1 MKQTKVALIA
11 LLLALVFSLGT
22 LAAVPYATYTYDI
35 DGNMALSP
43 DAYVP
48 DRLID
53 SDDLLLKTPLSGA
66 KDLFID
72 EYMNLYIADTK
83 NNRIL
88 VCDDDYNVLFSISQF
103 YNANGILDSLSGPQG
118 VFVNAVEIFVAD
130 TENNRI
136 VVFNRETGDF
146 KRIIEQPESD
156 VMPEGSVYKPIAL
169 AVDTAGRIYVVSSTT
184 TYGVISMNSDGTFL
198 GFLGAQKV
206 TPSAF
211 DIFWRKFQTK
221 AQRQQSTQYVP
232 TEFNNITMD
241 DDGFIYVT
249 TSTIDASSQQNA
261 IETKSTSAD
270 YAPVKMLNPK
280 GDDVMNRNGFF
291 PPSGEVKVETELT
304 AVEGASSG
312 SADSPSG
319 PSKIIDVAL
328 GPSGMWSI
336 IDEKRSKVFTYDDD
350 GNLLYIFGDKGSQ
363 LGNIQNIQS
372 VVYKGT
378 DMLILDKSNDT
389 ITIYKR
395 TEYGDTLV
403 AALQNT
409 QDRLYDKAA
418 IYWEQ
423 ILQKNSNFDMA
434 YIGIGDSLYRQGDYE
449 GAMEMYQMAHAVEDY
464 SNSFKQ
470 IRKNWMEKYILIVPI
485 VVVAFFILLSKFFK
499 YANKVNVAGQKIK
512 DKRSFKETFLYTF
525 HIIFHPFD
533 GFWDM
538 KHEKRGSMAAAITV
552 VIITILSF
560 IYKSAGTAYIFNS
573 DSVGVSYMGE
583 ILGVLLPYLLWGV
596 ANWCLTT
603 LFDGEG
609 RMRDI
614 FMATGYALMPIPMM
628 IIPTTICSN
637 FLLLEEGAILT
648 MVNVIGY
655 IWAGFLIFFAMS
667 VVHDYPIAK
676 NVITCIG
683 TIVGMAFIMFIGV
696 LFSGLLGKIVSFVYN
711 VYVELSYRM

>member
-1 MKQTKVALIA
+1 MKFTKISFVALCLA
-11 LLLALVFSLGT
+11 LLFTLSA

-35 DGNMALSP
+35 DGNLALSP

-48 DRLID
+48 DTLID
-53 SDDLLLKTPLSGA
+53 SDDLLLGTALSSA
-66 KDLFID
+66 KDLFVD
-72 EYMNLYIADTK
+72 SHENVYIVDTK

-88 VCDDDYNVLFSISQF
+88 VCDSDFKVQFSIGQF
-103 YNANGILDSLSGPQG
+103 FNQNGIMDSLAEPQG
-118 VFVNAVEIFVAD
+118 VFVNELEIFAAD

-136 VVFNRETGDF
+136 VVFDRYTGEF
-146 KRIIEQPESD
+146 KRIIEQPRSD
-156 VMPEGSVYKPIAL
+156 VFPEGSVYKPVAV

-211 DIFWRKFQTK
+211 DIFWRNFQTK
-221 AQRQQSTQYVP
+221 AQREQSLQYVP
-232 TEFNNITMD
+232 TEYNNITID
-241 DDGFIYVT
+241 ADGFIYVT
-249 TSTIDASSQQNA
+249 TSTIDAGSQQNA
-261 IETKSTSAD
+261 IDTKSKSAD
-270 YAPVKMLNPK
+270 YAPVKKLNPK
-280 GDDVMNRNGFF
+280 GDDVMSRNGFY
-291 PPSGEVKVETELT
+291 PPSGEVKVQTEGL
-304 AVEGASSG
+304 G
-312 SADSPSG
+312 ADSDITG

-328 GPSGMWSI
+328 GPCGMWSI
-336 IDEKRSKVFTYDDD
+336 IDEKRSKVFTYDED

-363 LGNIQNIQS
+363 LGNIANIQS

-395 TEYGDTLV
+395 TEYGDTLA
-403 AALQNT
+403 AALKNT
-409 QDRLYDKAA
+409 QDRLYDQAVVH
-418 IYWEQ
+418 WQE

-434 YIGIGDSLYRQGDYE
+434 YIGIGDSLYRQGDYDE
-449 GAMEMYQMAHAVEDY
+449 AMEMYQMAYAVEDY

-470 IRKNWMEKYILIVPI
+470 IRKNWMEKWIILVPI
-485 VVVAFFILLSKFFK
+485 VVIAFFVLVTKFFK
-499 YANKVNVAGQKIK
+499 YANKVNVAGQKMK
-512 DKRSFKETFLYTF
+512 EKRSFKETFLYAF

-538 KHEKRGSMAAAITV
+538 KHEKRGSMAAALTV
-552 VIITILSF
+552 VAITILSF
-560 IYKSAGTAYIFNS
+560 IYKSAGTAYIFNP
-573 DSVGVSYMGE
+573 DSQGVSYVGE
-583 ILGVLLPYLLWGV
+583 ILGVLLPYILWGI

-614 FMATGYALMPIPMM
+614 FMATGYAMLPIPMM

-637 FLLLEEGAILT
+637 FLLLEEGSILT
-648 MVNVIGY
+648 MINIIGY
-655 IWAGFLIFFAMS
+655 IWAGFLIFFAMQ
-667 VVHDYPIAK
+667 VIHDFTLGKNTIMCIA
-676 NVITCIG
+676 
-683 TIVGMAFIMFIGV
+683 TIVGMAFIMFLGV

-711 VYVELSYRM
+711 IYVELSYRM

>member
-1 MKQTKVALIA
+1 MKITKVTLIA
-11 LLLALVFSLGT
+11 LLLALVFSLSAF
-22 LAAVPYATYTYDI
+22 AAVPYATYTYDI

-48 DRLID
+48 DRIID
-53 SDDLLLKTPLSGA
+53 SSDLLLEKPLSSA
-66 KDLFID
+66 KDLFVD
-72 EYMNLYIADTK
+72 EFGNLYIVDTK

-88 VCDDDYNVLFSISQF
+88 VCDGDYKVQFSISQF
-103 YNANGILDSLSGPQG
+103 YNDNGILDSLAEPQG
-118 VFVNAVEIFVAD
+118 VFVNAVEIFAAD

-136 VVFNRETGDF
+136 VVFDRVTGAF
-146 KRIIEQPESD
+146 KRIIEQPTSD
-156 VMPEGSVYKPIAL
+156 VMPEGSVYKPVAL

-184 TYGVISMNSDGTFL
+184 TYGVISMQADGTFL

-211 DIFWRKFQTK
+211 DIFWRNFQTK

-232 TEFNNITMD
+232 TEFNNITIN

-249 TSTIDASSQQNA
+249 TSTIDASAQQNA

-291 PPSGEVKVETELT
+291 PPSGEVKVETELGGNE
-304 AVEGASSG
+304 AVKIT
-312 SADSPSG
+312 G

-328 GPSGMWSI
+328 GDSGMWSI
-336 IDEKRSKVFTYDDD
+336 IDEKRSKVFTYDND
-350 GNLLYIFGDKGSQ
+350 GNLLFVFGDKGSQ

-372 VVYKGT
+372 LVYKDG
-378 DMLILDKSNDT
+378 DILILDKSNDT

-434 YIGIGDSLYRQGDYE
+434 YIGIGDSLYRQGDYD

-470 IRKNWMEKYILIVPI
+470 IRKNWMEKWILIVPI
-485 VVVAFFILLSKFFK
+485 VVVLFFILVSKFFK

-512 DKRSFKETFLYTF
+512 EKRSFKETFLYTF

-538 KHEKRGSMAAAITV
+538 KHEKRGSMAAALTV
-552 VIITILSF
+552 VVITILSF
-560 IYKSAGTAYIFNS
+560 IYKSAGTAYIFNP

-609 RMRDI
+609 RMKDI

-628 IIPTTICSN
+628 IIPTTICTN
-637 FLLLEEGAILT
+637 FLLLEEGGILT
-648 MVNVIGY
+648 MINVIGY

-667 VVHDYPIAK
+667 VIHDYPIAK

-711 VYVELSYRM
+711 IYIELSYRM

>member
-1 MKQTKVALIA
+1 MKNTKAAIIA
-11 LLLALVFSLGT
+11 LLLALVFSLSAF
-22 LAAVPYATYTYDI
+22 AAVPYATYTYDI
-35 DGNMALSP
+35 DGNIALSP

-48 DRLID
+48 DYLID
-53 SDDLLLKTPLSGA
+53 SADLLLETPLNSA
-66 KDLFID
+66 KDLFVD
-72 EYMNLYIADTK
+72 EYNNLYIVDTK
-83 NNRIL
+83 NNRVL
-88 VCDDDYNVLFSISQF
+88 VCDDNYKVMFSIGQF
-103 YNANGILDSLSGPQG
+103 YNDNGIMDSLAEPQG

-136 VVFNRETGDF
+136 VVFDRETGDF
-146 KRIIEQPESD
+146 KRIIEQPTSD
-156 VMPEGSVYKPIAL
+156 VMPEGSVYKPVAL

-184 TYGVISMNSDGTFL
+184 TYGVISMNVDGTFL

-211 DIFWRKFQTK
+211 DIFWRQFQTK
-221 AQRQQSTQYVP
+221 AQRAQSTQYVP
-232 TEFNNITMD
+232 TEFNNISID
-241 DDGFIYVT
+241 DGGFIYVT
-249 TSTIDASSQQNA
+249 TSTIDPGSQQNA
-261 IETKSTSAD
+261 IETKSTSPD

-280 GDDVMNRNGFF
+280 GHDVMNRNGFF
-291 PPSGEVKVETELT
+291 PPSGEVKVAQELEAEMVSIT
-304 AVEGASSG
+304 
-312 SADSPSG
+312 G

-328 GPSGMWSI
+328 GECGMWSI
-336 IDEKRSKVFTYDDD
+336 IDEKRSKVFTYDND
-350 GNLLYIFGDKGSQ
+350 GNLLFVFGDKGSQ

-372 VVYKGT
+372 VVYKGS

-395 TEYGDTLV
+395 TDYGDTLV

-434 YIGIGDSLYRQGDYE
+434 YIGIGDSLYRQGNYNE
-449 GAMEMYQMAHAVEDY
+449 AMEMYQMAHAVEDY

-470 IRKNWMEKYILIVPI
+470 IRKNWMEKWIIVVPI
-485 VVVAFFILLSKFFK
+485 VVVLFFILVSKFFK

-512 DKRSFKETFLYTF
+512 EKRSFKETFLYTF

-538 KHEKRGSMAAAITV
+538 KHEKRGSMAASLAV
-552 VIITILSF
+552 VVITILSF
-560 IYKSAGTAYIFNS
+560 IYKSAGTAYIFNP

-583 ILGVLLPYLLWGV
+583 ILGVLLPYLLWGI

-609 RMRDI
+609 RMKDI

-637 FLLLEEGAILT
+637 FLLLEEGSILT
-648 MVNVIGY
+648 MINVIGY

-667 VVHDYPIAK
+667 VIHDYPIAK
-676 NVITCIG
+676 NVITCLG
-683 TIVGMAFIMFIGV
+683 TIVGMAFIMFLGV

-711 VYVELSYRM
+711 IYVELSYRM

>member
-1 MKQTKVALIA
+1 MKFTKITFVALCLA
-11 LLLALVFSLGT
+11 LLFTMSAF
-22 LAAVPYATYTYDI
+22 AAVPYATYTYDI
-35 DGNMALSP
+35 DGNLALSP

-53 SDDLLLKTPLSGA
+53 ADDLLLDERGINSA
-66 KDLFID
+66 KDLFVD
-72 EYMNLYIADTK
+72 SHENVYIADTK

-88 VCDDDYNVLFSISQF
+88 VCDKDFKVQFAIGQF
-103 YNANGILDSLSGPQG
+103 YNQNGIMDSLAEPQG
-118 VFVNAVEIFVAD
+118 VFVNEVDIFVAD

-136 VVFNRETGDF
+136 VVFDRFSGEF
-146 KRIIEQPESD
+146 KRIIEQPSSD
-156 VMPEGSVYKPIAL
+156 VFPEGSVYKPVAV

-184 TYGVISMNSDGTFL
+184 TYGVISMNTDGTFL

-211 DIFWRKFQTK
+211 DIFWRNFQTK
-221 AQRQQSTQYVP
+221 AQREQSLQYVP
-232 TEFNNITMD
+232 TEYNNITID
-241 DDGFIYVT
+241 EDGFIYVT
-249 TSTIDASSQQNA
+249 TSTIDEGSQQSA
-261 IETKSTSAD
+261 IDTKSKSAD
-270 YAPVKMLNPK
+270 YAPVKKLNPK
-280 GDDVMNRNGFF
+280 GTDVMSRNGFY
-291 PPSGEVKVETELT
+291 PPSGEVKVQTEGL
-304 AVEGASSG
+304 
-312 SADSPSG
+312 ADGEISG

-350 GNLLYIFGDKGSQ
+350 GNLLFIFGDKGSQ
-363 LGNIQNIQS
+363 LGNIANIQS

-395 TEYGDTLV
+395 TEYGDTLA

-409 QDRLYDKAA
+409 QDRLYDQAVV
-418 IYWEQ
+418 YWQE

-434 YIGIGDSLYRQGDYE
+434 YIGIGDSLYRQGDYKE
-449 GAMEMYQMAHAVEDY
+449 AMEMYQMAYDVEDY

-470 IRKNWMEKYILIVPI
+470 IRKNWMEKWIILVPI
-485 VVVAFFILLSKFFK
+485 VVIAFFVIVTKFFK
-499 YANKVNVAGQKIK
+499 YANKVNLAGQKIK
-512 DKRSFKETFLYTF
+512 EKRSFKETFLYAF

-538 KHEKRGSMAAAITV
+538 KHEKRGSMAASLTV
-552 VIITILSF
+552 VAITILSF
-560 IYKSAGTAYIFNS
+560 IYKSAGTAYIFNPES
-573 DSVGVSYMGE
+573 TGVSYMGE
-583 ILGVLLPYLLWGV
+583 ILGVLLPYLLWGI

-609 RMRDI
+609 RMKDI
-614 FMATGYALMPIPMM
+614 FMATGYALLPIPLM

-637 FLLLEEGAILT
+637 FLLLEEGSILT
-648 MVNVIGY
+648 MINIIGY

-667 VVHDYPIAK
+667 VIHDYSLGK
-676 NVITCIG
+676 NVVMCIC
-683 TIVGMAFIMFIGV
+683 TIVGMAFIMFLGV

-711 VYVELSYRM
+711 IYVELSYRM